1 MGYENSGRKRN
12 GKKAPLGVRPK
23 PRLIVPASEIEAQK
37 KYIRNAADER
47 AFASGCRFNPGLAD
61 HIVEFFPTYL
71 CHSQGKWA
79 GEPFELSEW
88 WIENVIAPVFGWV
101 NPDGTRRFRDVYCE
115 IGKKNGKSAVTSGIG
130 LYMLLGDSEA
140 GAHCYS
146 FGADSSQAAVV
157 HSESISMVKQS
168 PQLAA
173 VLDINE
179 TTGKIK
185 YTATDSFF
193 ARSSSAKRG
202 KSGIKSHFL
211 SCDELHEWFG
221 RGLWDDIEYAGVSRT
236 QPLRLAITNSGKDLE
251 SVCYEQRTKA
261 MLWESG
267 EVIDDSFFG
276 LVMNAGEPEVDAEID
291 AIQDGGDCLDIA
303 KALNPMLG
311 IVQNERDFLQ
321 QVRNADTPPKRAN
334 LKRYRYCVWVESCET
349 PLLETG
355 AWGKCKG
362 ELDDSELIGAPCAA
376 ALDLGEINDPTALAL
391 LFPELDADNRIHYRV
406 LCWNW
411 AARKK
416 ALDKKNRNKEL
427 FRKWEL
433 DSLAKLKLTEGN
445 VTDFGV
451 VRADI
456 VDILD
461 RYKPSCLLFDPRNAE
476 KMTQEITDGVT
487 DTAGNVAI
495 AGCGVTR
502 ISFAQGLQNY
512 AEPTLEFEK
521 AVAEGRI
528 VHDGNPLLNWEMNHC
543 GYEADKDGNKKP
555 MKPGGS
561 ADHRK
566 VDSVQTV
573 VMAISGCMHYVSL
586 QSAYTSMGSGAILI

>member
-12 GKKAPLGVRPK
+12 GKKARLGVVNK
-23 PRLIVPASEIEAQK
+23 PPLIVPASERDAQQK
-37 KYIRNAADER
+37 WIRNEADER
-47 AFASGCRFNPGLAD
+47 AFRNGCRFNEALAQ
-61 HIVEFFPTYL
+61 HIVDFFPQFL

-88 WIENVIAPVFGWV
+88 WIEEFIFPVFGWV
-101 NPDGTRRFRDVYCE
+101 NPDGTRRIRDAYAE

-130 LYMLLGDSEA
+130 LYMLCGDEEEGS
-140 GAHCYS
+140 HCYS

-157 HSESISMVKQS
+157 HNESISMVKQS
-168 PQLAA
+168 PKLSA

-221 RGLWDDIEYAGVSRT
+221 RGLWDDIEYAGVSRA

-261 MLWESG
+261 MLWQSG

-276 LVMNAGEPEVDAEID
+276 LVMNAPEPDVDAEID
-291 AIQDGGDCLDIA
+291 AVQEGSTDIPLA
-303 KALNPMLG
+303 RELNPMLG
-311 IVQNERDFLQ
+311 IVQNERDFVQ
-321 QVRNADTPPKRAN
+321 QIRNADTPPKRAN
-334 LKRYRYCVWVESCET
+334 LKRYRYCIWVESCET

-355 AWGKCKG
+355 AWGKCQG
-362 ELDDSELIGAPCAA
+362 ELDEMSLIGAPCAA
-376 ALDLGEINDPTALAL
+376 ALDLGEINDPTSLSL
-391 LFPELDADNRIHYRV
+391 LFPELDQDNRIHYRV
-406 LCWNW
+406 LNWNW
-411 AARKK
+411 MARKK

-427 FRKWEL
+427 FRKWEQ
-433 DSLAKLKLTEGN
+433 DPLAKLKLTEGN

-451 VRADI
+451 VRSDI
-456 VDILD
+456 VEICEK
-461 RYKPSCLLFDPRNAE
+461 YSPSCLMFDPRNAE

-487 DTAGNVAI
+487 DTTGSVAI
-495 AGCGVTR
+495 PGCGVPR
-502 ISFAQGLQNY
+502 ISFPQGLVNY

-521 AVAEGRI
+521 AVAERRI
-528 VHDGNPLLNWEMNHC
+528 VHDGNPLLMWEMNHC
-543 GYEADKDGNKKP
+543 GYESDKDGNKKP
-555 MKPGGS
+555 MKPGNQN
-561 ADHRK
+561 DHRK
-566 VDSVQTV
+566 VDAVQTV
-573 VMAISGCMHYVSL
+573 VMGISGCMHYVSL
-586 QSAYTSMGSGAILI
+586 MSAYQSRGSSVITI